1 MKSTE
6 QLNMQMPDE
15 EYGPKRKYNP
25 LEHMNLMDDFLFD
38 VATVDLETCKIIIEL
53 SLGIKIREIRWKEGQ
68 KVVHNIP
75 GNRGIRMDFYVE
87 DSEGQVFDVEMQ
99 KRNEGNI
106 PKRTRFYQALIDAPM
121 LKSGE
126 RGFDNLKPAYI
137 IVICGFDQ
145 YGFGKYRYTFENR
158 CKEIPK
164 LTMGDECQKIILNT
178 KGMNDDE
185 VDKSLIDFLHYVD
198 HSTSDSVPTD
208 CDERLKHLHKKISEI
223 KSNEQM
229 GVSFMKMEER
239 DRLIREEGERKG
251 EKIGEQL
258 GELKMLISFIRKEI
272 QRNEDVGSI
281 GKKFDIDEEKAGKIA
296 QAIKTYS
303 DKTDREI
310 AELIFY
316 DEAER

>member
-1 MKSTE
+1 MTNKK
-6 QLNMQMPDE
+6 QLNMQMPDA
-15 EYGPKRKYNP
+15 EYVSKRTYNP

-53 SLGIKIREIRWKEGQ
+53 SLGIKIKEIQWKEGQ
-68 KVVHNIP
+68 KVIHNIP

-87 DSEGQVFDVEMQ
+87 DSEGRVFDVEMQ

-145 YGFGKYRYTFENR
+145 YGLGKYRYTFENR
-158 CKEIPK
+158 CIEIPE
-164 LTMGDECQKIILNT
+164 LSMGDECRKIILNT
-178 KGMNDDE
+178 KGTNDAE

-198 HSTSDSVPTD
+198 HSTADSVPMD

-229 GVSFMKMEER
+229 GVSYMKMEER
-239 DRLIREEGERKG
+239 DRLIREEGEKKG
-251 EKIGEQL
+251 EKIGEI
-258 GELKMLISFIRKEI
+258 KVLISFMRRAI
-272 QRNEDVGSI
+272 QKNEDIGSI
-281 GKKFDIDEEKAGKIA
+281 VKDINVDADEAEKIIT
-296 QAIKTYS
+296 AIKNHS

-310 AELIFY
+310 AEMICKN
-316 DEAER
+316 EV